1 MDARTQEEFQALRRE
16 NDLLREENHT
26 LQEALDRATAEIGT
40 WKRRLDQK
48 KISDAL
54 HGPPSIHSIIGGG
67 KRGSQVLSLFFP
79 P

>member
-1 MDARTQEEFQALRRE
+1 MLRRHFFSLQIEMDARTQEEFQALRRE

-54 HGPPSIHSIIGGG
+54 HMWRTS
-67 KRGSQVLSLFFP
+67 
-79 P
+79 